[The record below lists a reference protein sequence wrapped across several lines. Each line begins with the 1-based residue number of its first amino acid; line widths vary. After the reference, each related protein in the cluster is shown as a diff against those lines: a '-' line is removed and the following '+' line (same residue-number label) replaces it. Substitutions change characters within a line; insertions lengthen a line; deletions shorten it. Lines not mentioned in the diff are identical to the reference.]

1 LRISAAAYY
10 NEAVLGAFVAA
21 IYPRPSNKDGAVS
34 FFSTVIDNRQS
45 IPEQYREFEDVFDEE
60 EAGKLA

>member
-1 LRISAAAYY
+1 M
-10 NEAVLGAFVAA
+10 LGAFVTA
-21 IYPRPSNKDGAVS
+21 IYPRPSNKDRVVS

-45 IPEQYREFEDVFDEE
+45 ILEQYREFEDVFDKE